1 MRRNERGF
9 IPGTHLWNFGVCRVG
24 RCQYAAL
31 HVEEALIFGNIGRA
45 LKRPASSVSPDFTF
59 ERLKLDQVKKSF
71 TQTPI
76 VRYTLLQLP
85 GAGLVLGF
93 LWWLH
98 ASASLALWIAV
109 AIFLLW
115 IGKDVALYPVV
126 RRAYESTPP
135 PLKRLIGLQ
144 AHVIHGFDRSG
155 LVRLGSELWQAELVE
170 GSGPVGTKDVV
181 VVESTR
187 GLTLMVYRQTD
198 EL

>member
-1 MRRNERGF
+1 M
-9 IPGTHLWNFGVCRVG
+9 
-24 RCQYAAL
+24 
-31 HVEEALIFGNIGRA
+31 EEALILGNTGRA

-59 ERLKLDQVKKSF
+59 ERLRLDQVRKSF
-71 TQTPI
+71 TQTSI

-126 RRAYESTPP
+126 RRAYESTPL

-170 GSGPVGTKDVV
+170 GSGPVGTNDVV